1 VIVTQAYEL
10 GTTMIVPF
18 MYDHKF
24 CVIRD
29 HQDILNIEIVVHET

>member
-10 GTTMIVPF
+10 ATTMIVPF

-24 CVIRD
+24 SVMRD
-29 HQDILNIEIVVHET
+29 RREILNIKIVVHKT